1 MSKKSF
7 VSIDGHE
14 AVAEVVYRLNE
25 VIVVYPITPSLKM
38 AEWAD
43 AWASERKR
51 NIWGDVPSVVQMQN
65 QEGVASAVNGALQTG
80 SLTTTFT
87 ASQELL
93 LMIPDIYKIAGE
105 LTSTVFHIAGRSQAL
120 SIFAGH
126 SDVMAARGTGF
137 ALLCSTSVQEAQD
150 FALIATRATL
160 ESRIPFLHFFDSFRT
175 FHKIKKLELLAED
188 DLREFIPDELVF
200 AHRSGAFTPDKPV
213 LCSTTENRFVY
224 FQARETINPYYLA
237 CADITQKVMNEFA
250 AMTGRQYQLF
260 EYHGDPAAE
269 RVIVLMGSGYEAV
282 REIVDYL
289 NARDEK
295 VGVLKVRLYRPFD
308 TKCFVAALPDTV
320 RTIAVL
326 DRTKEPGASGESLY
340 LDVVAAIH
348 KAWGERKTGKAG
360 GAFLTPNSSLN
371 TPQILGGN
379 YGLSSKE
386 FTPAMIKAVF
396 DNLLHCPFPMYSRY
410 ANIIKL

>member
-1 MSKKSF
+1 MKKSKKSF

-14 AVAEVVYRLNE
+14 AVAQVVYRLNE
-25 VIVVYPITPSLKM
+25 VIAIYPITPSSPM

-43 AWASERKR
+43 AWASEGKR
-51 NIWGDVPSVVQMQN
+51 NIWGTVPSVVQMQN
-65 QEGVASAVNGALQTG
+65 EEGMAAAVNGALQTG

-87 ASQELL
+87 ASQGLL
-93 LMIPDIYKIAGE
+93 LMIPNMYKITGE
-105 LTSTVFHIAGRSQAL
+105 LTSTVFHIAARSLAAQAL
-120 SIFAGH
+120 SIFGGH
-126 SDVMAARGTGF
+126 SDVMAACGTGF
-137 ALLCSTSVQEAQD
+137 AMLYSTSVQEAQD

-175 FHKIKKLELLAED
+175 FDEIKKLELLAED

-200 AHRSGAFTPDKPV
+200 AHRSRALTPDQPV
-213 LCSTTENRFVY
+213 LCGTTQNRFVY
-224 FQARETINPYYLA
+224 FQARETVNSYYLA
-237 CADITQKVMNEFA
+237 CADITQKVMDEFA

-269 RVIVLMGSGYEAV
+269 RVIVLMGSGCEAV

-289 NARDEK
+289 NARGEK

-308 TKCFVAALPDTV
+308 AKCFVAALPGPI

-326 DRTKEPGASGESLY
+326 NRTKESGASGESLY

-348 KAWGERKTGKAG
+348 EAWGVTSSSSPKIIG
-360 GAFLTPNSSLN
+360 GH
-371 TPQILGGN
+371 
-379 YGLSSKE
+379 YGFSSKE

-396 DNLLHCPFPMYSRY
+396 DNLAAAEHKKKHSY
-410 ANIIKL
+410 